1 MKAIE
6 INGTIKV
13 YSKLPNSWKGVMG
26 NFSKLSDE
34 EIKNYGFY
42 DVIIPEYDI
51 VTQELGNIY
60 FNKNVFTYSVN
71 EKNISETVE
80 ELKERKLKDLQ
91 ICTNLKLAKTDWYIT
106 RLYERNVNIPDSV
119 KTERSNI
126 LTDHNTK
133 QSELNLLTIK
143 ADIIRYEFK

>member
-1 MKAIE
+1 MKAID
-6 INGTIKV
+6 INGEIKV
-13 YSKLPNSWKGVMG
+13 VNSLPNSWKGVMG

-71 EKNISETVE
+71 EKNITETVE
-80 ELKERKLKDLQ
+80 ELKE
-91 ICTNLKLAKTDWYIT
+91 
-106 RLYERNVNIPDSV
+106 
-119 KTERSNI
+119 
-126 LTDHNTK
+126 
-133 QSELNLLTIK
+133 IK
-143 ADIIRYEFK
+143 

>member
-1 MKAIE
+1 MKAID
-6 INGTIKV
+6 INGEIKV
-13 YSKLPNSWKGVMG
+13 YNSLPNSWKGVMG

-80 ELKERKLKDLQ
+80 ELKARKLKDLQ

>member
-1 MKAIE
+1 MKAID
-6 INGTIKV
+6 INGEIKV
-13 YSKLPNSWKGVMG
+13 YNSLPNSWKGVMG

>member
-6 INGTIKV
+6 INGEIKV
-13 YSKLPNSWKGVMG
+13 YNSLPNSWKGVMG

-34 EIKNYGFY
+34 EIKSYGFY

-60 FNKNVFTYSVN
+60 FNKNVFTYYVN

-106 RLYERNVNIPDSV
+106 RLYERNVDIPDSV

-133 QSELNLLTIK
+133 QSELNLLTTK